1 MGCSERSKEIKRRRH
16 RKVKISKLARQYGA
30 ADAAGK
36 QIVIEKLSRLTPG
49 AEDIL
54 ANWGVKR

>member
-16 RKVKISKLARQYGA
+16 RKVKISKLERQHNA

>member
-16 RKVKISKLARQYGA
+16 RKVKISKLERQYNA

-49 AEDIL
+49 ADDIL

>member
-1 MGCSERSKEIKRRRH
+1 
-16 RKVKISKLARQYGA
+16 VKISKLERQYNA

-49 AEDIL
+49 ADDIL